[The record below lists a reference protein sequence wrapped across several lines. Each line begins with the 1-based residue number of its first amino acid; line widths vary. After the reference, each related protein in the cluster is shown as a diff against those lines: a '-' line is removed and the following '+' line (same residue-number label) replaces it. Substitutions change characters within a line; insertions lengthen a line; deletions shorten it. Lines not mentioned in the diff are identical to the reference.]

1 MFAPH
6 YGVFAV
12 TWRELLCK
20 DWERRS
26 FMIHFWP
33 GDVDNGNLN
42 IGPGSFYE
50 HPDRI
55 YQMAVGASGAYAL
68 ILVHE
73 GDSYPGEEGYYSEDD
88 EDYLGLLH
96 FKATS
101 TPHITFRKL
110 EVPDVSLRSCEHIA
124 LDDSLGLVLVLDK
137 AGRMTAI
144 SHQDLSIRK
153 FDIWKFLSIHW
164 TSVGVLVFHYIE
176 PFKSHFSRYQFAKL

>member
-1 MFAPH
+1 MPNDAHLAPSKTELPILYPFAPSPQELYSLGNLLSICFHPPHVFAPH

-33 GDVDNGNLN
+33 GDADNGNLN

-55 YQMAVGASGAYAL
+55 CQMAVGASGAYAL

-73 GDSYPGEEGYYSEDD
+73 GDGYPGEEGYYSEDD

-144 SHQDLSIRK
+144 SY
-153 FDIWKFLSIHW
+153 
-164 TSVGVLVFHYIE
+164 V
-176 PFKSHFSRYQFAKL
+176 